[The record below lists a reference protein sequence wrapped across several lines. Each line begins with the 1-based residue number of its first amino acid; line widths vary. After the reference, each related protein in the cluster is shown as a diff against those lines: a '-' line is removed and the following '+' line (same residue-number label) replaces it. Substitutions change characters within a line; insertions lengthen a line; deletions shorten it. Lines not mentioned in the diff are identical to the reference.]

1 MSGDLRVV
9 HGQFETRP
17 FRFRGRFDEAGDEAV
32 AFGEAAQRV
41 QVVVRD
47 VLRVGA
53 RIRRQFFLIQ
63 GLQGGQGAGGGQAV
77 QPAHVLLQ
85 SGQVVQA
92 GRRVVLL
99 FAGGLE
105 DLEGEV
111 VRVDDPQQ
119 GFGVLPLVQAFA
131 GQLPSA
137 HRGDDLPVR
146 SGHVAGNVPVAVHDH
161 RECGRLHAADGEPRV
176 VDEAVGARRV
186 HADEPVGL
194 RADHRR
200 IGEPLVFRLVLHG
213 REGVA
218 DGVLLQARDPQ
229 ASHRLG
235 DSYMRHDPTEDGL
248 ALTVG
253 VACVDKHVDVAAAHQ
268 SRDDLVLAVRA
279 LVPADLPLPVGC
291 RVDGQRV
298 EAPLS
303 PVVVLVFVGRGQVD
317 EVSLRPGDQVVAD
330 LHIAVVLFH
339 VPADRLGDGLADRV
353 LLGDDQSHLASR
365 PIISSCRTPM
375 RAVRRPRCRVRRRPS
390 GRARRPPPGRRIRSS
405 PDPSRR
411 RP

>member
-1 MSGDLRVV
+1 MLFAPMRVDVRDDVRHVVHVVVAHGLPHAASNTDEHEAFVVAEFVERRLVGLHGGKDGGVAGHLRVV
-9 HGQFETRP
+9 HGQFEMWP
-17 FRFRGRFDEAGDEAV
+17 FRFRVRFDEAGDEAV

-99 FAGGLE
+99 FAVGLE
-105 DLEGEV
+105 DREDEV

-119 GFGVLPLVQAFA
+119 GFGVLPLVQTFA

-146 SGHVAGNVPVAVHDH
+146 SGHVAGDLPVAVHDH
-161 RECGRLHAADGEPRV
+161 RERGRLHAADGEPRV
-176 VDEAVGARRV
+176 VDEAVGTRRV

-200 IGEPLVFRLVLHG
+200 IGEPPVFRLVLHG

-218 DGVLLQARDPQ
+218 DGVLLQARDP
-229 ASHRLG
+229 
-235 DSYMRHDPTEDGL
+235 
-248 ALTVG
+248 
-253 VACVDKHVDVAAAHQ
+253 
-268 SRDDLVLAVRA
+268 
-279 LVPADLPLPVGC
+279 
-291 RVDGQRV
+291 
-298 EAPLS
+298 
-303 PVVVLVFVGRGQVD
+303 
-317 EVSLRPGDQVVAD
+317 
-330 LHIAVVLFH
+330 
-339 VPADRLGDGLADRV
+339 
-353 LLGDDQSHLASR
+353 
-365 PIISSCRTPM
+365 
-375 RAVRRPRCRVRRRPS
+375 
-390 GRARRPPPGRRIRSS
+390 
-405 PDPSRR
+405 
-411 RP
+411 

>member
-1 MSGDLRVV
+1 MVLLRGGMLDGVPAEGDGLVGTAGETAFALGQKSAFVRMFLAPMRVDVRDDVRHVVHVVVAHGLPHASHHARQHETFVVAELVERRLVGLHGGKDGGVAGHLRVV
-9 HGQFETRP
+9 HGQFEMWP
-17 FRFRGRFDEAGDEAV
+17 FRFRVRFDEAGGEPV

-99 FAGGLE
+99 LAFGLE
-105 DLEGEV
+105 DREGEV

-119 GFGVLPLVQAFA
+119 RLGVLPLVQSFA
-131 GQLPSA
+131 GQFPSA

-146 SGHVAGNVPVAVHDH
+146 SGHVAGDLPVAVHDH
-161 RECGRLHAADGEPRV
+161 RECGRLHTSNGEPSV

-186 HADEPVGL
+186 HADQPVGL
-194 RADHRR
+194 RTDHRR

-235 DSYMRHDPTEDGL
+235 DAGMLHDPTEDGL
-248 ALTVG
+248 ATVCWTG
-253 VACVDKHVDVAAAHQ
+253 
-268 SRDDLVLAVRA
+268 S
-279 LVPADLPLPVGC
+279 
-291 RVDGQRV
+291 
-298 EAPLS
+298 
-303 PVVVLVFVGRGQVD
+303 
-317 EVSLRPGDQVVAD
+317 
-330 LHIAVVLFH
+330 
-339 VPADRLGDGLADRV
+339 
-353 LLGDDQSHLASR
+353 
-365 PIISSCRTPM
+365 
-375 RAVRRPRCRVRRRPS
+375 
-390 GRARRPPPGRRIRSS
+390 
-405 PDPSRR
+405 
-411 RP
+411 